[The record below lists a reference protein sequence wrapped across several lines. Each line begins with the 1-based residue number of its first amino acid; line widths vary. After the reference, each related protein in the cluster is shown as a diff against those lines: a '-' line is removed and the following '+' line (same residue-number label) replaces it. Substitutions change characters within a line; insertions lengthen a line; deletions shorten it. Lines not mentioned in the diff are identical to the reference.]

1 MDTYEGY
8 ITLIYGQVV
17 LPKYVIR
24 STTPKIIIF
33 CVNDRKLTKIQ
44 SRKKNEQARIISSCG
59 GVLTLISLQA
69 KLRIGLIPQ
78 TSRNPVYNRWNSQVE
93 AMSWSH
99 LGSNV
104 NVIVL

>member
-44 SRKKNEQARIISSCG
+44 SRERMSNP
-59 GVLTLISLQA
+59 GVSA
-69 KLRIGLIPQ
+69 
-78 TSRNPVYNRWNSQVE
+78 VFEEY
-93 AMSWSH
+93 
-99 LGSNV
+99 
-104 NVIVL
+104 